1 MRACYTTAR
10 WVRGRVRWEAQV
22 VARLLRDA
30 RALGIGELNA
40 AECIAQLR
48 ALGARRFGS
57 GEGVLRLTARS
68 GAPRLCAQARPL
80 GPDPAHWR
88 GCTAQ
93 TPHPG
98 PAAAPGAKLQ
108 RPALDAAR
116 AELAAANAEEALLYD
131 EAGRLVEGARSNLA
145 VALGGRWLTPPLSNG
160 AVRGVALDLAL
171 AALPQLQCADISRAD
186 IAAADEIVATNAVR
200 GARPILQL
208 DGRPVGAAAP
218 GPLATALARALA
230 AAG

>member
-1 MRACYTTAR
+1 LRACYTTAR
-10 WVRGRVRWEAQV
+10 WVHGRVRWEAQL

-30 RALGIGELNA
+30 RALGIGA
-40 AECIAQLR
+40 PDPAECSARLR

-57 GEGVLRLTARS
+57 GEGVLRLTARG

-80 GPDPAHWR
+80 GPDPVHWR

-108 RPALDAAR
+108 RPALNAAR
-116 AELAAANAEEALLYD
+116 AELEAAGAEEALLYD
-131 EAGRLVEGARSNLA
+131 AAGNLVEGARSNLA
-145 VALGGRWLTPPLSNG
+145 VALGGRWLTPPPASG
-160 AVRGVALDLAL
+160 AVRGVALELAM
-171 AALPQLQCADISRAD
+171 AAVPQLKCAEISRAD

-208 DGRPVGAAAP
+208 DGRPVGAATP
-218 GPLATALARALA
+218 GPLAAALARALA
-230 AAG
+230 AVR

>member
-10 WVRGRVRWEAQV
+10 WVHGRVRWEAQL

-30 RALGIGELNA
+30 RALGIGA
-40 AECIAQLR
+40 PDPAECSARLR

-57 GEGVLRLTARS
+57 GEGVLRLTARG

-80 GPDPAHWR
+80 GPDPVHWR

-108 RPALDAAR
+108 RPALDAAH
-116 AELAAANAEEALLYD
+116 AELEAAGAEEALLYD
-131 EAGRLVEGARSNLA
+131 AAGNLVEGARSNLA
-145 VALGGRWLTPPLSNG
+145 VALGGRWLTPPPASG
-160 AVRGVALDLAL
+160 AVRGVALELAM
-171 AALPQLQCADISRAD
+171 AAVPQLKCAEISRAD

-208 DGRPVGAAAP
+208 DGRPVGAATP

-230 AAG
+230 AVR

>member
-1 MRACYTTAR
+1 LRACYTTAR
-10 WVRGRVRWEAQV
+10 WVHGRVRWEAQL

-30 RALGIGELNA
+30 RALGIGA
-40 AECIAQLR
+40 PDPAECSARLR

-57 GEGVLRLTARS
+57 GEGVLRLTARG

-80 GPDPAHWR
+80 GPDPVHWR

-116 AELAAANAEEALLYD
+116 AELESAGAEEALLYD
-131 EAGRLVEGARSNLA
+131 AAGNLVEGARSNLA
-145 VALGGRWLTPPLSNG
+145 VALGGRWLTPPPASG
-160 AVRGVALDLAL
+160 AVRGVALELAM
-171 AALPQLQCADISRAD
+171 AAVPQLKCAEISRAD

-208 DGRPVGAAAP
+208 DGRPVGAATP
-218 GPLATALARALA
+218 GPLAAALARALA
-230 AAG
+230 AVR

>member
-10 WVRGRVRWEAQV
+10 WVHGRVRWEAQL

-30 RALGIGELNA
+30 RALGIGA
-40 AECIAQLR
+40 PDPAECSARLR

-57 GEGVLRLTARS
+57 GEGVLRLTARG

-80 GPDPAHWR
+80 GPDPVHWR

-108 RPALDAAR
+108 RPALNAAR
-116 AELAAANAEEALLYD
+116 AELEAAGAEEALLYD
-131 EAGRLVEGARSNLA
+131 AAGNLVEGARSNLA
-145 VALGGRWLTPPLSNG
+145 VALGGRWLTPPPASG
-160 AVRGVALDLAL
+160 AVRGVALELAM
-171 AALPQLQCADISRAD
+171 AAVPQLKCAEISRAD

-208 DGRPVGAAAP
+208 DGRPVGAATP
-218 GPLATALARALA
+218 GPLAAALARALA
-230 AAG
+230 AVR

>member
-1 MRACYTTAR
+1 LRACYTTAR
-10 WVRGRVRWEAQV
+10 WVHGRVRWEAQL

-30 RALGIGELNA
+30 RALGIGA
-40 AECIAQLR
+40 PDPAECSARLR

-80 GPDPAHWR
+80 GPDPVHWR

-116 AELAAANAEEALLYD
+116 AELEAAGAEEALLYD
-131 EAGRLVEGARSNLA
+131 AAGNLVEGARSNLA
-145 VALGGRWLTPPLSNG
+145 VALGGRWLTPPPASG
-160 AVRGVALDLAL
+160 AVRGVALELAM
-171 AALPQLQCADISRAD
+171 AAVPQLKCAEISRAD

-208 DGRPVGAAAP
+208 DGRPVGAATP
-218 GPLATALARALA
+218 GPLAAALARALA
-230 AAG
+230 AVR

>member
-30 RALGIGELNA
+30 RALGIGELDA
-40 AECIAQLR
+40 AECSAQLR

-57 GEGVLRLTARS
+57 GEGVLRLTARG

-98 PAAAPGAKLQ
+98 PATAPGAKLR

-131 EAGRLVEGARSNLA
+131 AAGRLVEGARSNLI
-145 VALGGRWLTPPLSNG
+145 VALGGRWLTPPLSHG
-160 AVRGVALDLAL
+160 AVRGVALELAL
-171 AALPQLQCADISRAD
+171 AALPQLQCAEISRAD
-186 IAAADEIVATNAVR
+186 VAAADEIVATNAVR

-208 DGRPVGAAAP
+208 DGQPVGAATP

-230 AAG
+230 AAD

>member
-10 WVRGRVRWEAQV
+10 WVHGRVRWEAQL

-30 RALGIGELNA
+30 RALGIGA
-40 AECIAQLR
+40 PDPAECSARLR

-57 GEGVLRLTARS
+57 GEGVLRLTARG

-80 GPDPAHWR
+80 GPDPVHWR

-108 RPALDAAR
+108 RPALDAAH
-116 AELAAANAEEALLYD
+116 AELEAAGAEEALLYD
-131 EAGRLVEGARSNLA
+131 AAGNLVEGARSNLA
-145 VALGGRWLTPPLSNG
+145 VALGGRWLTPPPASG
-160 AVRGVALDLAL
+160 AVRGVALELAM
-171 AALPQLQCADISRAD
+171 AAVPQLKCAEISRAD
-186 IAAADEIVATNAVR
+186 IATADEIVATNAVR

-208 DGRPVGAAAP
+208 DGRPVGAATP
-218 GPLATALARALA
+218 GPLATALTRALA
-230 AAG
+230 AVR

>member
-1 MRACYTTAR
+1 LRACYTTAR
-10 WVRGRVRWEAQV
+10 WVHGRVRWEAQL

-30 RALGIGELNA
+30 RALGIGA
-40 AECIAQLR
+40 PDPAECSARLR

-68 GAPRLCAQARPL
+68 CAPRLCAQARPL

-116 AELAAANAEEALLYD
+116 AELEAAGAEEALLYNA
-131 EAGRLVEGARSNLA
+131 AGNLVEGARSNLA
-145 VALGGRWLTPPLSNG
+145 VALGGRWLTPPPDSG
-160 AVRGVALDLAL
+160 AVRGVALELAM
-171 AALPQLQCADISRAD
+171 AAVPQLKCAEISRAD

-200 GARPILQL
+200 GAHPILQL
-208 DGRPVGAAAP
+208 DGRPVGAATP

-230 AAG
+230 NAR

>member
-30 RALGIGELNA
+30 RALGIGEPDPA
-40 AECIAQLR
+40 QCRAQLR
-48 ALGARRFGS
+48 ALGARRFGN
-57 GEGVLRLTARS
+57 GEGVLRLTACG

-80 GPDPAHWR
+80 GADPAHWR

-98 PAAAPGAKLQ
+98 PAIAPGAKLQ
-108 RPALDAAR
+108 RPALQAAR

-131 EAGRLVEGARSNLA
+131 AAGRLVEGARSNLA
-145 VALGGRWLTPPLSNG
+145 VALGGRWLTPPSASG
-160 AVRGVALDLAL
+160 AVRGVALELAR
-171 AALPQLQCADISRAD
+171 AALPQLECAEISRAD
-186 IAAADEIVATNAVR
+186 VAAADEIVATNAVR

-218 GPLATALARALA
+218 GALATALARALDA
-230 AAG
+230 VR

>member
-1 MRACYTTAR
+1 LRACYTTAR
-10 WVRGRVRWEAQV
+10 WVHGRVRWEAQL

-30 RALGIGELNA
+30 RALGIGA
-40 AECIAQLR
+40 PDPAECSARLR

-57 GEGVLRLTARS
+57 GEGVLRLTARG

-80 GPDPAHWR
+80 GPDPVHWR

-108 RPALDAAR
+108 RPALDAAH
-116 AELAAANAEEALLYD
+116 AELEAAGAEEALLYD
-131 EAGRLVEGARSNLA
+131 AAGNLVEGARSNLA
-145 VALGGRWLTPPLSNG
+145 VALGGRWLTPPPASG
-160 AVRGVALDLAL
+160 AVRGVALELAM
-171 AALPQLQCADISRAD
+171 AAVPQLKCAEISRAD
-186 IAAADEIVATNAVR
+186 IATADEIVATNAVR

-208 DGRPVGAAAP
+208 DGRPVGAATP
-218 GPLATALARALA
+218 GPLATALTRALA
-230 AAG
+230 AVR